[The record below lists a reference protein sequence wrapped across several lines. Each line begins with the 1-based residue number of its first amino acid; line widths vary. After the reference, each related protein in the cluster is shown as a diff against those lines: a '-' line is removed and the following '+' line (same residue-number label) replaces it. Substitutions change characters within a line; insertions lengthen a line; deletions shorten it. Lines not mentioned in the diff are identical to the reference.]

1 MHPNR
6 VRQLLKARKPAI
18 GAFLGLGSPAV
29 AEMMG
34 LAGMDWLVI
43 ETEHNALDSAEIE
56 RMLMAVGNTP
66 AVPIVRVPN
75 RDQVYV
81 QRALDM
87 GAMGILVPGVRTADE
102 ARAIVSYTRY
112 PPVGVRS
119 WGPLRASA
127 YTLDNDDYLERAND
141 NILVCL
147 ILETKDAVENLDE
160 ICAVPG
166 IDALTI
172 GPWDLSLELGL
183 DPRKLPLPE
192 IEDISRC
199 ALEAARPHGVEIGVS
214 ANTPDGLR
222 ERQRQGYTFIQYGPD
237 YALLASAITAGV
249 QAFRRDMPLP
259 P

>member
-1 MHPNR
+1 MKTN
-6 VRQLLKARKPAI
+6 QTLRKLRAGEAAI
-18 GAFLGLGSPAV
+18 GCFLGLGSPNV
-29 AEMMG
+29 AELMAR
-34 LAGMDWLVI
+34 AGMDWLVI

-56 RMLMAVGNTP
+56 RMIMAIDGTD
-66 AVPIVRVPN
+66 ATPIVRVPN

-87 GAMGILVPGVRTADE
+87 GAMGVLVPGVRSADE

-141 NILVCL
+141 NILVSL
-147 ILETKDAVENLDE
+147 ILETKDAVENLDA

-166 IDALTI
+166 VDVLTI

-192 IEDISRC
+192 IERISRD
-199 ALEAARPHGVEIGVS
+199 ALAVGRARGVETGVS
-214 ANTPDGLR
+214 ASDPDGLR
-222 ERQRQGYTFIQYGPD
+222 RRLSEGYRFIQYGPD
-237 YALLASAITAGV
+237 YSLMAKAVTEGIAAI
-249 QAFRRDMPLP
+249 REKR
-259 P
+259 

>member
-1 MHPNR
+1 MKDNW
-6 VRQLLKARKPAI
+6 VRQRMKAGKPVI
-18 GAFLGLGSPAV
+18 GCFLGLGSPTI

-43 ETEHNALDSAEIE
+43 ETEHNGLDSAEVQH
-56 RMLMAVGNTP
+56 MLTAIGGTD

-75 RDQVYV
+75 RDQVYI

-87 GAMGILVPGVRTADE
+87 GAMGVLVPGVRTAEE

-112 PPVGVRS
+112 PPQGRRS

-127 YTLDNDDYLERAND
+127 YTFDNDDYLERAND
-141 NILVCL
+141 NILVAL
-147 ILETKDAVENLDE
+147 ILETSDAVDGLDE

-166 IDALTI
+166 VDVLTM

-183 DPRKLPLPE
+183 DPRKLPLPQ
-192 IEDISRC
+192 IEQISVD
-199 ALEAARPHGVEIGVS
+199 ALEIARRHGVEIGVS

-222 ERQRQGYTFIQYGPD
+222 ERQSQGFTFIQYGPD
-237 YALLASAITAGV
+237 YGLFASALNEGLG
-249 QAFRRDMPLP
+249 AFVRG
-259 P
+259 